1 VSLKHREQ
9 LLAFSFAAK
18 SKVIPLAYK
27 EKEEEKGGRRR
38 RPQSSKSDSVEL
50 LFLLQLHL
58 QLLHHPGRGEACP
71 PPSKARRKHHCEYH

>member
-27 EKEEEKGGRRR
+27 EKEEEKEGRRR
-38 RPQSSKSDSVEL
+38 RPQSSKSDSVQL
-50 LFLLQLHL
+50 LFLLQL
-58 QLLHHPGRGEACP
+58 LLHPGRGEACP